1 VALRRAEPRRLP
13 KENPIVP
20 NINPTRLLDD
30 LKRLRSFGATGPG
43 VVRLALSP
51 VDIDARRW
59 LAGRMAEAGLDATID
74 GVGTVFGRSRNAG
87 PALLIGSHTDTQ
99 PTGGWLDGAL
109 GVICGLEIARAFA
122 EADET
127 RHLAVDVASW
137 SDEEGTFSGLL
148 GSRSFVGEP
157 VDEAL
162 RNAQS
167 RTGQR
172 LRDALAEA
180 GLADAPRVRLERGRY
195 AGYLEPH
202 IEQGGRL
209 EASGHAIGVVTTIV
223 GMRELRVR
231 FVGQR
236 NHAGTT
242 PMSIRRDAGAALVAF
257 IARMDEAFRA
267 LADADTVWTVGRID
281 LEPGSMSVV
290 PGEASL
296 FVQFRDSNAQ
306 RLQAMDAALAEL
318 AREFD
323 ARGPVRTE
331 LSTFDEPME
340 PVTMD
345 AALQQHLARAAQSLA
360 AGQWVHMPSGAAHDA
375 QLIAQHMPAC
385 MLFVPSIGGVSHDF
399 IEDTAEA
406 HLVLGAQVAAAAAA
420 SILLEAGAAAARR

>member
-1 VALRRAEPRRLP
+1 MPT
-13 KENPIVP
+13 
-20 NINPTRLLDD
+20 INPDRLLTD
-30 LKRLRSFGATGPG
+30 LRTLRSIGAKERG
-43 VVRLALSP
+43 VVRPAFSAA
-51 VDIDARRW
+51 DMEARRW
-59 LAGRMAEAGLDATID
+59 LSQRYAEAGLEPLID
-74 GVGTVFGRSRNAG
+74 GVGNVLGRSRNSG
-87 PALLIGSHTDTQ
+87 KALLIGSHSDTQ

-157 VDEAL
+157 VDAAL
-162 RNAQS
+162 QSAQN
-167 RTGQR
+167 RGGQR
-172 LRDALAEA
+172 LADALAAA
-180 GLADAPRVRLERGRY
+180 GLADAPRVRVERGRY

-209 EASGHAIGVVTTIV
+209 EASGKALGVVTTIV
-223 GMRELRVR
+223 GLRELRVR
-231 FVGQR
+231 FTGQR

-296 FVQFRDSNAQ
+296 YLQFRDSNAQ
-306 RLQAMDAALAEL
+306 RLQAMEAALAAL
-318 AREFD
+318 VREVD
-323 ARGPVRTE
+323 ARGPVRAE
-331 LSTFDEPME
+331 LSSVDEPMQ

-345 AALQQHLARAAQSLA
+345 AALQQHLARAAQALA
-360 AGQWVHMPSGAAHDA
+360 PGQWVSMPSGAAHDA

-399 IEDTAEA
+399 IEDTAEE
-406 HLVLGAQVAAAAAA
+406 HIVLGAQVAAAAAA
-420 SILLEAGAAAARR
+420 SILLEASAAAAR